1 MRWFLSSSCLQS
13 ESVKYFLDNL
23 DRIGQLVS
31 QSDSWSALRI
41 ALPLPTEM
49 FVLPFQNYIPSKQD
63 ILFARKA
70 TKGIVE
76 HDFVIKKIPFKMV
89 DVGGQR
95 SQRQKWFQCFDG
107 ITSILFMV
115 SSSEYDQ
122 VSFRLVSG
130 VLLALGNAKRARNIR
145 DAQYL
150 RFKQS
155 SLCGR
160 LWKLDCSLSHGCG
173 SNQQSYDDERIINRC
188 TDKTWK
194 NKG

>member
-1 MRWFLSSSCLQS
+1 MATDSSPPFLPMFDHLLVLLQS
-13 ESVKYFLDNL
+13 
-23 DRIGQLVS
+23 
-31 QSDSWSALRI
+31 
-41 ALPLPTEM
+41 
-49 FVLPFQNYIPSKQD
+49 YIPSKQD

-122 VSFRLVSG
+122 VT
-130 VLLALGNAKRARNIR
+130 LL
-145 DAQYL
+145 
-150 RFKQS
+150 
-155 SLCGR
+155 
-160 LWKLDCSLSHGCG
+160 
-173 SNQQSYDDERIINRC
+173 
-188 TDKTWK
+188 
-194 NKG
+194 

>member
-1 MRWFLSSSCLQS
+1 MAVRITHPKFPPFTPQS
-13 ESVKYFLDNL
+13 
-23 DRIGQLVS
+23 
-31 QSDSWSALRI
+31 
-41 ALPLPTEM
+41 
-49 FVLPFQNYIPSKQD
+49 YIPSRQD

-122 VSFRLVSG
+122 VPDGEL
-130 VLLALGNAKRARNIR
+130 
-145 DAQYL
+145 
-150 RFKQS
+150 
-155 SLCGR
+155 
-160 LWKLDCSLSHGCG
+160 
-173 SNQQSYDDERIINRC
+173 
-188 TDKTWK
+188 T
-194 NKG
+194 

>member
-1 MRWFLSSSCLQS
+1 MSPPVFQS
-13 ESVKYFLDNL
+13 
-23 DRIGQLVS
+23 
-31 QSDSWSALRI
+31 
-41 ALPLPTEM
+41 
-49 FVLPFQNYIPSKQD
+49 YIPSRQD

-122 VSFRLVSG
+122 VYKHDRGKRHEGIHVLMMRLNEKNDLRCFLRYQEWDDGYCRSSHFGSFYQGLPQLFGREFYTG
-130 VLLALGNAKRARNIR
+130 
-145 DAQYL
+145 
-150 RFKQS
+150 
-155 SLCGR
+155 SLPDTTLYFIQAGDR
-160 LWKLDCSLSHGCG
+160 HR
-173 SNQQSYDDERIINRC
+173 E
-188 TDKTWK
+188 T
-194 NKG
+194 

>member
-1 MRWFLSSSCLQS
+1 MFDHLLVLLQS
-13 ESVKYFLDNL
+13 
-23 DRIGQLVS
+23 
-31 QSDSWSALRI
+31 
-41 ALPLPTEM
+41 
-49 FVLPFQNYIPSKQD
+49 YIPSKQD

-122 VSFRLVSG
+122 VT
-130 VLLALGNAKRARNIR
+130 LL
-145 DAQYL
+145 
-150 RFKQS
+150 
-155 SLCGR
+155 
-160 LWKLDCSLSHGCG
+160 
-173 SNQQSYDDERIINRC
+173 
-188 TDKTWK
+188 
-194 NKG
+194 